1 MPEVLSA
8 LIIGCGDIAGGYDE
22 AGDERAV
29 RTHAGAYRAHPNF
42 CVTACIDPD
51 DQRRQQTRRGVP
63 GMRRHSMG
71 VQPSNQKLLTDL
83 TKLSA

>member
-42 CVTACIDPD
+42 CVSACIEPD
-51 DQRRQQTRRGVP
+51 VQSRQQFMAFLG
-63 GMRRHSMG
+63 
-71 VQPSNQKLLTDL
+71 
-83 TKLSA
+83 LSYGYTYFEI